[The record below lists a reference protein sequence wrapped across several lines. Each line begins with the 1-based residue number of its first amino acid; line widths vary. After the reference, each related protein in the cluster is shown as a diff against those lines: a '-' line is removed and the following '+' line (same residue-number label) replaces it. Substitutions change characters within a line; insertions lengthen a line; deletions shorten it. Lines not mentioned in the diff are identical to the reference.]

1 MTRSG
6 EKKPSPPPSSGSGRG
21 QPQKPSRGPVNT
33 ETFGRFVRNLARLE
47 GGAGRVGKT
56 GLGKAGA
63 EKGGEGGR

>member
-6 EKKPSPPPSSGSGRG
+6 EKRPSPPPSSGSGRG
-21 QPQKPSRGPVNT
+21 QPQKPSRGPANT

-47 GGAGRVGKT
+47 GGAGR
-56 GLGKAGA
+56 LGKAGA